1 MDTRQ
6 LTHEVRMK
14 HWAEVLRRRR
24 ESGQTIRGFCRAEG
38 ICEKTYYYWQKR
50 LRQMA
55 GEALAGQGEP
65 PSSSLLPTGP
75 VFAALPAPKGSAC
88 ADGMV
93 RVEIGGAV
101 VEIGTGADMDVAMGV
116 LRMLTG
122 QC

>member
-6 LTHEVRMK
+6 LTHEVRLQ

-24 ESGQTIRGFCRAEG
+24 ESGQTTRSFCRSEG

-50 LRQMA
+50 IRQAA
-55 GEALAGQGEP
+55 GESLLGQDGSQAPVALAP
-65 PSSSLLPTGP
+65 VP
-75 VFAALPAPKGSAC
+75 VFAALPTPKAGGA
-88 ADGMV
+88 V

-101 VEIGTGADMDVAMGV
+101 VEIEPGADVAVAMGV
-116 LRMLTG
+116 LRLLSG

>member
-6 LTHEVRMK
+6 LTHEVRMR

-24 ESGQTIRGFCRAEG
+24 ESGQTIRGFCRTEG
-38 ICEKTYYYWQKR
+38 VCEKTFYYWQKR
-50 LRQMA
+50 IRQAA
-55 GEALAGQGEP
+55 GE
-65 PSSSLLPTGP
+65 SLLERTGSQAPGSLAPAP
-75 VFAALPAPKGSAC
+75 VFAALPAPKSG
-88 ADGMV
+88 GVV

-101 VEIGTGADMDVAMGV
+101 VEIEPGADMGVVHSV

>member
-6 LTHEVRMK
+6 LTHEVRLK

-24 ESGQTIRGFCRAEG
+24 ESGQTIRSFCRSEE

-50 LRQMA
+50 IRQAA
-55 GEALAGQGEP
+55 GESLLGQDGSQAHGALAP
-65 PSSSLLPTGP
+65 VH
-75 VFAALPAPKGSAC
+75 VFAALLAPKTGGA
-88 ADGMV
+88 V

-101 VEIGTGADMDVAMGV
+101 VEVDPGADMAVGTRG
-116 LRMLTG
+116 LRLLEG

>member
-6 LTHEVRMK
+6 LAHEVRMK

-24 ESGQTIRGFCRAEG
+24 ESGQTIRSFCRSEG

-50 LRQMA
+50 IRQAA
-55 GEALAGQGEP
+55 GESLMGQVESQVPGALP
-65 PSSSLLPTGP
+65 VVP
-75 VFAALPAPKGSAC
+75 VFAALPAPKAAGGA
-88 ADGMV
+88 V

-101 VEIGTGADMDVAMGV
+101 VEIEPGADMAVVASV
-116 LRMLTG
+116 LRLFAG

>member
-6 LTHEVRMK
+6 LTHEVRLK

-24 ESGQTIRGFCRAEG
+24 ASGQTNRSFCRTEG
-38 ICEKTYYYWQKR
+38 INEKTFYYWQRR
-50 LRQMA
+50 LR
-55 GEALAGQGEP
+55 ELAGAELAVRDEQ
-65 PSSSLLPTGP
+65 PSTTRLPSGP
-75 VFAALPAPKGSAC
+75 IFAALPLPQSSAST
-88 ADGMV
+88 DGVV
-93 RVEIGGAV
+93 RIEIGGAV